1 MARVTVEDCVE
12 IIPNRYELVLLAAQ
26 RARDIAAG
34 AGISVDRD
42 NDKNPV
48 VALREIAAGTI
59 ELGQVRDHIVHGVNR
74 MADLNMED
82 SELMALAGAGMDTN
96 ATAVA
101 IEEVVFDG
109 AATLAAAEDDLVELG
124 ADGELGDGEGDIGGD
139 LADIDVEA
147 GADLVG
153 EEYK

>member
-12 IIPNRYELVLLAAQ
+12 VIPNRYELVLVAAQ

-34 AGISVDRD
+34 APITVDRD

-48 VALREIAAGTI
+48 IALREVAGQTVDL
-59 ELGQVRDHIVHGVNR
+59 EQVREHIVSGVNR
-74 MADLNMED
+74 MADLNSED
-82 SELMALAGAGMDTN
+82 EALLALAGSGMEAAN

-109 AATLAAAEDDLVELG
+109 TATLSAAEEEVGEDFGGEAGEDIDFTGGEGGDDLPIE
-124 ADGELGDGEGDIGGD
+124 
-139 LADIDVEA
+139 
-147 GADLVG
+147 
-153 EEYK
+153 

>member
-12 IIPNRYELVLLAAQ
+12 VIPNRYELVLVAAQ

-34 AGISVDRD
+34 APITVDRD

-48 VALREIAAGTI
+48 IALREVADRTI
-59 ELGQVRDHIVHGVNR
+59 DLEQVREHIVSGVNR
-74 MADLNMED
+74 MADLNSED
-82 SELMALAGAGMDTN
+82 EALLALAGSGLETSTN

-109 AATLAAAEDDLVELG
+109 AATLAAAEEEVGDEFGGEAGEDIDFTGGEGGDDLPVE
-124 ADGELGDGEGDIGGD
+124 
-139 LADIDVEA
+139 
-147 GADLVG
+147 
-153 EEYK
+153 